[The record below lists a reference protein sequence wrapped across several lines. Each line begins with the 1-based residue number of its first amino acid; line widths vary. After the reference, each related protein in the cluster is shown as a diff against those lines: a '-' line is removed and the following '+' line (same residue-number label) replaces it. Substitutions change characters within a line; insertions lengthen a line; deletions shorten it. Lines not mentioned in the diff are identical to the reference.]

1 MTLEQACLP
10 MPPSAETVTWTT
22 LCHAE
27 SMADGQ
33 ARGFDLHGRGQATVF
48 VIRWQGQ
55 WRAWYDWCPHW
66 RTGPMAWRRDAY
78 FSGDGQALMCHA
90 HGARFDPLSGVC
102 KLGPCQGQALWPVAM
117 RLDPA
122 GMVQIDLGHAP
133 PPTAT
138 EAAH

>member
-1 MTLEQACLP
+1 MKPTRMPAPEPP
-10 MPPSAETVTWTT
+10 MNWRT

-27 SMADGQ
+27 AIAEGQ
-33 ARGFDLHGRGQATVF
+33 ARGFDPQGVGHSTIF

-78 FSGDGQALMCHA
+78 FSADGQALVCHA
-90 HGARFDPLSGVC
+90 HGARFDPLSGAC
-102 KLGPCQGQALWPVAM
+102 TLGPCQDQALWPVAM

-122 GMVQIDLGHAP
+122 GRVQVDLGQGP
-133 PPTAT
+133 MPMAT
-138 EAAH
+138 DSVP